1 MIVVPR
7 RGYRGRI
14 ADTPKKPSGGK
25 PKTGGGEPKGGA
37 AKKPAAGKSAKAA
50 PGQPKKPAAAKP
62 KPAGATAAKPAAP
75 DGKSRGFKVPRLGA
89 LIAGAI
95 VVALVAWLI
104 FHDSGGSSS
113 TSSSGES
120 AKPGEPQAATA
131 ASLQETAAKL
141 GSPIYWAGPQNDSEL
156 EVTESEG
163 GERVYVRYLT
173 GGAEIGDPRPD
184 FLTVGS
190 YAFEDPVK
198 ALKRQSKQPGGELST
213 APGGATV
220 YVNSGRPQ
228 SVYVAYPGVEVE
240 IEVYDP
246 DPKKARDLVSSGQI
260 VPVG

>member
-1 MIVVPR
+1 MIAVPR
-7 RGYRGRI
+7 RGYRGQI

-25 PKTGGGEPKGGA
+25 PKTSGGEPKGRA
-37 AKKPAAGKSAKAA
+37 AKKPGAGKSGKAA
-50 PGQPKKPAAAKP
+50 GGQPKKPAAAKP
-62 KPAGATAAKPAAP
+62 KSP
-75 DGKSRGFKVPRLGA
+75 GFRVPRLGA

-104 FHDSGGSSS
+104 FHDSGGGSD
-113 TSSSGES
+113 ES
-120 AKPGEPQAATA
+120 AKPGEPRAATA
-131 ASLQETAAKL
+131 ASLRESAAKL

-173 GGAEIGDPRPD
+173 GDAEIGDPRPD
-184 FLTVGS
+184 FLTVGT

-198 ALKRQSKQPGGELST
+198 ALRRQSKQPGGELST

-228 SVYVAYPGVEVE
+228 SVYLAYPGVEVE

-246 DPKKARDLVSSGQI
+246 DPKTARDLVASGQI